1 MLRLNNVYYAPSLSA
16 TATNAGP
23 AVSDA
28 AYDALVRELR
38 RLEGGDDDT
47 SAAAASSPSQQVGHA
62 AADAADGSPSDRR
75 RVRHGAPMLSLANAF
90 EPNDLVAFHASIT
103 RMAARGSDSAA
114 GAATDAAVAA
124 PAAIPYVAELKYDGM
139 AVSLIYRDGRLA
151 ACVSRGDGLEGQD
164 ITAACLKLIDPA
176 QLPRAL
182 PAAHAL
188 AAASASVNGGSV
200 DVRCEVIMSQS
211 EFRRCSHAPD
221 GQAADGDHGDASV
234 VDDSAPAAAATA
246 ASNAR
251 NWCAGLLLSDAE
263 NLERVV
269 PLPRLSVFAYGM
281 HCHGGGA
288 NAAISG
294 APASQSA
301 LLRHLSEAG
310 FHTDLEFQSFT
321 IGTAAQ
327 ESKHAAGATAAAS
340 ASVAGVVLENS
351 ARVWSAIV
359 DAALARS
366 RAVGFETD
374 GVVVKVDDFAL
385 RAALGH
391 TARAPR
397 WALAFK
403 VS

>member
-1 MLRLNNVYYAPSLSA
+1 
-16 TATNAGP
+16 
-23 AVSDA
+23 
-28 AYDALVRELR
+28 
-38 RLEGGDDDT
+38 
-47 SAAAASSPSQQVGHA
+47 
-62 AADAADGSPSDRR
+62 
-75 RVRHGAPMLSLANAF
+75 
-90 EPNDLVAFHASIT
+90 
-103 RMAARGSDSAA
+103 
-114 GAATDAAVAA
+114 
-124 PAAIPYVAELKYDGM
+124 M

-188 AAASASVNGGSV
+188 AAASASANGGSV

-211 EFRRCSHAPD
+211 EFRRCGHAPD
-221 GQAADGDHGDASV
+221 GQAGDGDLC
-234 VDDSAPAAAATA
+234 DDGAPANSAA

>member
-1 MLRLNNVYYAPSLSA
+1 MHRLNNVYYAPSLSA
-16 TATNAGP
+16 TAANVGP

-47 SAAAASSPSQQVGHA
+47 SAADASSPSQQVGHA
-62 AADAADGSPSDRR
+62 AADAAGGSPSDRR

-114 GAATDAAVAA
+114 TDAAASA
-124 PAAIPYVAELKYDGM
+124 PATIPYVAELKYDGM

-200 DVRCEVIMSQS
+200 DVRCEIIMSQS
-211 EFRRCSHAPD
+211 EFRRCGHAPD
-221 GQAADGDHGDASV
+221 GPAADGDHGDATV
-234 VDDSAPAAAATA
+234 GDDGAPAAAAAA

-263 NLERVV
+263 NLDRVV

-281 HCHGGGA
+281 HCHGGSA
-288 NAAISG
+288 NPESSG

-321 IGTAAQ
+321 IGAAAQ
-327 ESKHAAGATAAAS
+327 EPEHAAGASAEAS
-340 ASVAGVVLENS
+340 AIVAGVVLENS

-366 RAVGFETD
+366 RSIGFETD
-374 GVVVKVDDFAL
+374 GVVVKVDEFAL